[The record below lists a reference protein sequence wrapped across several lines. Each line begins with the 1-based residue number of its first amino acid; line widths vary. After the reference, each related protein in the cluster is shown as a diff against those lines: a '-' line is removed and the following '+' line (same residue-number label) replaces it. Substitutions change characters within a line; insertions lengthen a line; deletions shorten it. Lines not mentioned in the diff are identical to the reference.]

1 MSRRQDH
8 HHHHHQ
14 RHYGQTYNTD
24 SSRNWSDEAVRG
36 SWDSNYNYQR
46 TTSANTSP
54 RDQSRAWRRPSPQAY
69 DRRQTMVNQWLG
81 QQYSHDPS
89 NVVDAVSDLTTPTTS
104 PAFSDSPTFPSRTQE
119 APPYQTHA
127 VTNDFLA
134 PPLRTSIPHRPHDSH
149 YPNAPPASSRGS
161 TSYRLDNRSVDYRH
175 MEPRS
180 AEQDLRGVGS
190 FADNDRSRREVK
202 YKPLSNWFG
211 LWLPPQE

>member
-1 MSRRQDH
+1 MSRRQDQSQRQR
-8 HHHHHQ
+8 Q
-14 RHYGQTYNTD
+14 RHQGQQYNTE

-36 SWDSNYNYQR
+36 SWDSNYQR

-54 RDQSRAWRRPSPQAY
+54 RDQSQAWRRPSPQAY

-81 QQYSHDPS
+81 QQYAHDPS
-89 NVVDAVSDLTTPTTS
+89 VIMDGVSDLTTPTTS
-104 PAFSDSPTFPSRTQE
+104 PAFSDSPTFPSRTHE

-127 VTNDFLA
+127 VANDFLA
-134 PPLRTSIPHRPHDSH
+134 PPSRTSVPHRPYDPHCYNGATS
-149 YPNAPPASSRGS
+149 SSRGS
-161 TSYRLDNRSVDYRH
+161 TSYRLDNRSMDYRQ

-180 AEQDLRGVGS
+180 AEQDLRGIGS

-211 LWLPPQE
+211 LWLPPHE

>member
-1 MSRRQDH
+1 MSRRQDQG
-8 HHHHHQ
+8 Q
-14 RHYGQTYNTD
+14 RHHGQQYNTE

-36 SWDSNYNYQR
+36 SWDSNYQR

-54 RDQSRAWRRPSPQAY
+54 RDQSQAWRRPSPQAY

-81 QQYSHDPS
+81 QQYTHDPS
-89 NVVDAVSDLTTPTTS
+89 VTMDGVYDLTTPTTS
-104 PAFSDSPTFPSRTQE
+104 PAFSDSPTFPSRTHE

-127 VTNDFLA
+127 VANDFLA
-134 PPLRTSIPHRPHDSH
+134 PPSRTSVPPRQYDPHCYNGATS
-149 YPNAPPASSRGS
+149 SSRGS
-161 TSYRLDNRSVDYRH
+161 TSYRLDNRSMDYRQ

-180 AEQDLRGVGS
+180 AEQDLRGIGS

-211 LWLPPQE
+211 LWLPPHE

>member
-8 HHHHHQ
+8 PQ
-14 RHYGQTYNTD
+14 RHYGQTYNTE

-36 SWDSNYNYQR
+36 SWDSNYQR

-54 RDQSRAWRRPSPQAY
+54 RDQSQAWRRPSPQAY

-81 QQYSHDPS
+81 QQYSHDPSS

-127 VTNDFLA
+127 VANDFLA
-134 PPLRTSIPHRPHDSH
+134 PPSRTSIPHRPHDSH

>member
-8 HHHHHQ
+8 SQ
-14 RHYGQTYNTD
+14 GHYSQQYNAE

-36 SWDSNYNYQR
+36 SWDSNYQR

-54 RDQSRAWRRPSPQAY
+54 RDQSQAWSRPSPQAY

-81 QQYSHDPS
+81 QQNTHEPS
-89 NVVDAVSDLTTPTTS
+89 TGMGGVSELTTPTTS

-127 VTNDFLA
+127 VANDLLA
-134 PPLRTSIPHRPHDSH
+134 PPSRTSIPYRPYDSH
-149 YPNAPPASSRGS
+149 YHNGAPSSRGS
-161 TSYRLDNRSVDYRH
+161 TTYRLDDRSLDYRQT
-175 MEPRS
+175 EPRS
-180 AEQDLRGVGS
+180 TDQDLRGIGS

-202 YKPLSNWFG
+202 YKPLGNWFG
-211 LWLPPQE
+211 LWLPPHE

>member
-8 HHHHHQ
+8 SQ
-14 RHYGQTYNTD
+14 GHYSQQHNAE

-36 SWDSNYNYQR
+36 SWDSNYQR

-54 RDQSRAWRRPSPQAY
+54 RDQSQAWRRPSPQSY

-81 QQYSHDPS
+81 QQDTHQHSVAMDG
-89 NVVDAVSDLTTPTTS
+89 VSELTTPTTS

-127 VTNDFLA
+127 VANDFLA
-134 PPLRTSIPHRPHDSH
+134 PPSRTTVPYRPYDPHYQNGAS
-149 YPNAPPASSRGS
+149 SSRGS
-161 TSYRLDNRSVDYRH
+161 TSYRLDNRSLDYRQ

-180 AEQDLRGVGS
+180 TEQDLRGIGS

-211 LWLPPQE
+211 LWLPPHE